1 MPMRE
6 KSRVVAVEPS
16 GEPAPG
22 EGGFLTLVRMKYR
35 NRYED
40 GSLSRPYLYEYIHR
54 RGFDAVAIGLYFEQ
68 AGHPWMAYRPGIRV
82 PVYFRRDLPLA
93 VPDTRA
99 YDLIPEAVA
108 GSLEPQD
115 RGVEGFLGRVVA
127 EVWEE
132 AGFRVTPG
140 QVEALGAGFFPSHGQ
155 SSEKIHLCAI
165 RVDPASSE
173 PPEGDGSVNEADAPP
188 IRFRPLREI
197 LLDCSK
203 GIIEDPKVEILARRL
218 SARLGYLPELG
229 RYAEPGERESMLA
242 FEHCLNAAGWFP
254 LRDGAAAVTKRED
267 ST

>member
-1 MPMRE
+1 MKERP
-6 KSRVVAVEPS
+6 RVVAVELA

-22 EGGFLTLVRMKYR
+22 EGRFLTLVRMKYR
-35 NRYED
+35 NRYAD
-40 GSLSRPYLYEYIHR
+40 GSLSRAYLYEYIHR
-54 RGFDAVAIGLYFEQ
+54 KGFDAVAIGLYYENFGQ
-68 AGHPWMAYRPGIRV
+68 PWMAYRPGIRV

-93 VPDTRA
+93 VPDARA

-132 AGFRVTPG
+132 AGFRVTSN

-173 PPEGDGSVNEADAPP
+173 PPEGDGSVNESDAPP
-188 IRFRPLREI
+188 IMFRPLREL
-197 LLDCSK
+197 LLDCSR

-229 RYAEPGERESMLA
+229 RYAGPDERESVLA
-242 FEHCLNAAGWFP
+242 FEHCLDDAGWFP
-254 LRDGAAAVTKRED
+254 LRDGATAVKKREGP
-267 ST
+267 T